1 MQLLADHCFLK
12 TAANLACFLG
22 SAIASPP
29 MPGCSPRRRAKVN
42 EGQQYHHRDF
52 NIQSM
57 SAKIDLLA
65 SLYSPAKNT
74 PRVQVEELAQP
85 EGGRSSHCLGS
96 NPSQPS
102 PPAVSTSWCN
112 TSQNLDMLVELT
124 IKPRISQNLDMLVEL
139 TIKPHGCSGAKTPSP
154 GPFAFAEVPA
164 PPSSATKPAT
174 SSCC

>member
-1 MQLLADHCFLK
+1 MTPIQSLADHGFLK
-12 TAANLACFLG
+12 AAANLACFLG

-85 EGGRSSHCLGS
+85 EGGLVSSTRPTPLPGH
-96 NPSQPS
+96 Q
-102 PPAVSTSWCN
+102 A
-112 TSQNLDMLVELT
+112 
-124 IKPRISQNLDMLVEL
+124 ISQ
-139 TIKPHGCSGAKTPSP
+139 SGQ
-154 GPFAFAEVPA
+154 EE
-164 PPSSATKPAT
+164 TKETNVCA
-174 SSCC
+174 